1 MTSAY
6 TSIFKTSHPDTT
18 IIGAGA
24 VGGVLAKRL
33 HSRGYWVNAV
43 LSRNQESALDVARLV
58 ESSIASINLRDLPAE
73 TRLLIIAV
81 PDDAISVLA
90 EQLAYLSHPW
100 KETLVVHTSGA
111 LSTSVLAPLAAREA
125 QTLGFHPLQTL
136 TRSSGP
142 ESLDDSYAA
151 LEGKPSA
158 IAAGIEIAVNLGMR
172 YVVLSAENKMRYHLA
187 ASMASNFMVTLTA
200 VVQQILTSLE
210 IDRATAQRL
219 IQPLMQTT
227 LDNLAEHAPED
238 ILTGPIVRGDL
249 DTLTGH
255 GLALRRYLPHLVP
268 VYAALATETVPI
280 AVRSSRLSPERA
292 DEILELIARMVTI
305 PLPTVTE

>member
-6 TSIFKTSHPDTT
+6 TSIFRSTHPDVT

-33 HSRGYWVNAV
+33 HVSGYPVTAV
-43 LSRNQESALDVARLV
+43 LSRNQESAVIVAREV
-58 ESSIASINLRDLPAE
+58 EAAIASSNLRDLPAD

-81 PDDAISVLA
+81 PDDAIGLLA
-90 EQLAYLSHPW
+90 EQLAYLAHPW

-111 LSTSVLAPLAAREA
+111 LSTSVLAPLASRGA
-125 QTLGFHPLQTL
+125 QLLGFHPLQTL

-142 ESLDDSYAA
+142 EALNNTYAGI
-151 LEGKPSA
+151 EGEPPA
-158 IAAGIEIAVNLGMR
+158 IAAGIEIAVNLDMR
-172 YVVLSAENKMRYHLA
+172 YVVLSAESKMRYHLA
-187 ASMASNFMVTLTA
+187 ASMASNFLVTLTA

-227 LDNLAEHAPED
+227 LDNLAGNPPED
-238 ILTGPIVRGDL
+238 VLTGPIVRGDL

-268 VYAALATETVPI
+268 VYAALAAETVPL
-280 AVRSSRLSPERA
+280 AVRSSRLSPEQA
-292 DEILELIARMVTI
+292 DEVLELIARMVTI
-305 PLPTVTE
+305 PLPAVTE